1 MNFWSIQLYPRNMFQ
16 SNEMI
21 FPLDSVQPFVFF
33 YRNLDFEI
41 LKEFYIK
48 TRWLSNF
55 LPPADKCNLLSPEN
69 CLENDNIFVKR
80 RTFHMSE
87 IYIITKLAKIIIKHR
102 KNCECCHHHS
112 LFKGHNVTVN
122 IVVLNCQK

>member
-1 MNFWSIQLYPRNMFQ
+1 MFQ

-21 FPLDSVQPFVFF
+21 FQLDSVQPFVFF

-87 IYIITKLAKIIIKHR
+87 IYIITKLAKIIIKKIWEHCGLKY
-102 KNCECCHHHS
+102 KNRVIQG
-112 LFKGHNVTVN
+112 FVGV
-122 IVVLNCQK
+122 